1 MSKKETNQ
9 NINKKE
15 TNNIFIN
22 SILQEKVKIP
32 AKYLSSN
39 RYDYILKKLKL
50 QENKCS
56 RHGYI
61 KKNSI
66 DICEISLG
74 LIEQSGLQ
82 GSVIYNVKYKALVCN
97 PIIGSIINVQVENKN
112 QFGLL
117 CIVKDNISDSNIIE
131 IIVPKKSVSIKSDY
145 NLDNLIIGDIIAIK
159 LLGKKFHINDSN
171 ISGIGTVVVLKSSI
185 TNTIKLDNI
194 ELSDNKITDE
204 DLDEDD
210 EFEIEEEEEEEEI
223 EEENKNKINDEEVEE
238 VEEVEEE
245 EEEEEEEEV
254 DIDDDDE
261 F

>member
-1 MSKKETNQ
+1 M
-9 NINKKE
+9 NKKE
-15 TNNIFIN
+15 INDIFVN

-32 AKYLSSN
+32 AKFLSSN

-66 DICEISLG
+66 EICEISLG
-74 LIEQSGLQ
+74 LIEYSGLQ

-97 PIIGSIINVQVENKN
+97 PIIGSIINAQIENKN

-117 CIVKDNISDSNIIE
+117 CTVKDNTSDSNIIE
-131 IIVPKKSVSIKSDY
+131 IIIPKKSVSIKSDY
-145 NLDNLIIGDIIAIK
+145 NLDNLTIGDIISVK

-171 ISGIGTVVVLKSSI
+171 ISGIGIVVLLKSSNSNI
-185 TNTIKLDNI
+185 IKLDSI
-194 ELSDNKITDE
+194 KLGDNKINDE

-210 EFEIEEEEEEEEI
+210 EFEIEDEVEEEI
-223 EEENKNKINDEEVEE
+223 EDEVEQDKNKINDEEEE
-238 VEEVEEE
+238 DVDEENEEDGEAE
-245 EEEEEEEEV
+245 EDEI
-254 DIDDDDE
+254 DIDDDDDE